1 MSIKLED
8 YEEFLQEAAPV
19 IRDVLEGTFHEAARI
34 MSPAGLEAYMDGAK
48 AMCNLGRG
56 SDLVVT
62 YIQEMPLVV
71 KECGEDIIGDCVTAA
86 MKLSSMTSGE
96 VIGLLFS
103 SLPSAAR
110 HLGDAQLLRGYLTF
124 IHQFASTAARG
135 LRPMLN
141 HIDELLDKLT
151 LSGLRRWANFG
162 AQAYRRDFDNL
173 VTYFNLESA
182 DSKAMLQKE
191 RRGVLFI
198 KVQRKLNFYLRALW
212 GRDFFLRP
220 TGADYT
226 DFRPYIEHRILHMP
240 DAVDD
245 VDAGEGR
252 EKIPGLELYRA
263 TAAHMAAHMCYAT
276 EAISAEQLS
285 PAQMFFIG
293 FMEDARVEY
302 KASNDFPGL
311 RKLWLSLL
319 KVADNDAESEHPTLK
334 ILEHI
339 AVMMLDSSHEVRIDD
354 EQLTSFVE
362 KFHDE
367 IEANQDNNNFSW
379 HMGMELFNIFSE
391 RKEVPSLRI
400 LERIRILY
408 RDDNRFV
415 WEFEEFDW
423 TVETE
428 YVPASQRQVRRVMNV
443 MEMANEVD
451 CELAGD
457 DAQEIWTCPTEMF
470 PYEDDL
476 SDEQKSFND
485 MWGKEPVS
493 DPFHYQE
500 WDYQIQLHRPDWVT
514 VYERRQPKGFV
525 EDIDNILTEYRP
537 IAHRIKQIID
547 LLTPE
552 GVQRQRGLEDG
563 DEIDINAAVDAM
575 ISIRMGEQPSPRI
588 TMRNV
593 LKSRDLSVVVLMDL
607 SESTNEA
614 MQGSDK
620 TVLQLTREA
629 ATLVSTAI
637 NGIGDPFALHGFA
650 SDGRHDV
657 QYYRFKDFNQ
667 HFDDEAKSRLA
678 GMKGGLST
686 RMGAALRH
694 AGHHL
699 MKQPERR
706 KLILLVTDGEPA
718 DIDERDPQHLRYD
731 TKKAVEELYS
741 TGVLTYCLTLDPN
754 ADDYVKRIFGTNNY
768 TIIDNVD
775 RLPEKLP
782 TLFASLTA

>member
-8 YEEFLQEAAPV
+8 YEEFLEDAAPE
-19 IRDVLEGTFHEAARI
+19 IRDVLEGTFQEASRV
-34 MSPAGLEAYMDGAK
+34 MSPNGLEEYLDGAK
-48 AMCNLGRG
+48 SLCKLGRG
-56 SDLVVT
+56 TDVVSS
-62 YIQEMPLVV
+62 YLQEMPLVA
-71 KECGEDIIGDCVTAA
+71 KECGEDVVGDCITAA

-96 VIGLLFS
+96 VVALLFAS
-103 SLPSAAR
+103 MPSAAR
-110 HLGDAQLLRGYLTF
+110 NLGDAELFRGYLTL
-124 IHQFASTAARG
+124 IHQLASTASRG
-135 LRPMLN
+135 VRPMLN
-141 HIDELLDKLT
+141 HIDELLGKLT

-162 AQAYRRDFDNL
+162 AQAYRRDYNNL
-173 VTYFNLESA
+173 TAYFNLESA
-182 DSKAMLQKE
+182 DSRAMLQKE

-220 TGADYT
+220 TGADFA

-240 DAVDD
+240 DALDNYAD
-245 VDAGEGR
+245 IA
-252 EKIPGLELYRA
+252 GLEVYRA
-263 TAAHMAAHMCYAT
+263 TAAHMAAHMIYSS
-276 EAISAEQLS
+276 EPISAEGLS
-285 PAQMFFIG
+285 PAQMFFVG
-293 FMEDARVEY
+293 MLEDARVEY
-302 KASNDFPGL
+302 KATKEFPGL
-311 RKLWLSLL
+311 KRLWLSIMQ
-319 KVADNDAESEHPTLK
+319 VPHEEQPEHRTMP
-334 ILEHI
+334 ILEHF
-339 AVMMLDSSHEVRIDD
+339 AQMLIDD
-354 EQLTSFVE
+354 SLSSDDAELNALAQ
-362 KFHDE
+362 KFHDN
-367 IEANQDNNNFSW
+367 IEEKQDDNQFSW
-379 HMGMELFNIFSE
+379 HLGLEVFNLFTS

-400 LERIRILY
+400 LERIDIPY
-408 RDDNRFV
+408 RDDNRYV
-415 WEFEEFDW
+415 WEFEEFSWD
-423 TVETE
+423 VELE
-428 YVPASQRQVRRVMNV
+428 YVPASQRQVRRQVSV
-443 MEMANEVD
+443 IEMANEVD

-457 DAQEIWTCPTEMF
+457 DAQEIWTCSTNMR

-476 SDEQKSFND
+476 TDEQISFND

-514 VYERRQPKGFV
+514 VYERRQPKGDP
-525 EDIDNILTEYRP
+525 EDIQDIITEYRP
-537 IAHRIKQIID
+537 VAHRIKQIID

-552 GVQRQRGLEDG
+552 GVQRVRNMEDG
-563 DEIDINAAVDAM
+563 DEIDINAAIDAM
-575 ISIRMGEQPSPRI
+575 VSIRMGEQPNTRI

-593 LKSRDLSVVVLMDL
+593 LKNRDLSVVVLLDL
-607 SESTNEA
+607 SESTNES

-637 NGIGDPFALHGFA
+637 EGIGDPYALHGFA

-657 QYYRFKDFNQ
+657 QYYRFKDFSQ
-667 HFDDEAKSRLA
+667 HFDDDAKSRLA

-699 MKQPERR
+699 LKQAEKR

-718 DIDERDPQHLRYD
+718 DIDERDPQHLRHD

-754 ADDYVKRIFGTNNY
+754 ADDYVKRIFGQNNY
-768 TIIDNVD
+768 TVIDNVD
-775 RLPEKLP
+775 RLPEQLP
-782 TLFASLTA
+782 TLFASLTG

>member
-1 MSIKLED
+1 MSIQLED
-8 YEEFLQEAAPV
+8 YEEFLEQSAPIV
-19 IRDVLEGTFHEAARI
+19 RDVLNGTFQEAARI
-34 MSPAGLEAYMDGAK
+34 MSPAGLEDYMNGAK
-48 AMCNLGRG
+48 ALSNLGRG

-62 YIQEMPLVV
+62 YLQEIPMVV
-71 KECGEDIIGDCVTAA
+71 KECGEDIIPDVLTAA

-96 VIGLLFS
+96 VISLLFS
-103 SLPSAAR
+103 SLPSAAKN
-110 HLGDAQLLRGYLTF
+110 LGDAELLRGYLTF
-124 IHQFASTAARG
+124 VHQLASTAARG

-141 HIDELLDKLT
+141 HIDELLSKLT

-162 AQAYRRDFDNL
+162 AQAYRRDFTNL
-173 VTYFNLESA
+173 TSYFNLESA
-182 DSKAMLQKE
+182 DSRAMLQKE

-212 GRDFFLRP
+212 ARDFFLRP

-240 DAVDD
+240 DAVDNI
-245 VDAGEGR
+245 EQNNIN
-252 EKIPGLELYRA
+252 IPGLELYRA
-263 TAAHMAAHMCYAT
+263 TAAHMAAHLSYSSSP
-276 EAISAEQLS
+276 ISAEQLS

-293 FMEDARVEY
+293 FIEDARVEY
-302 KASNDFPGL
+302 KATNDFPGL
-311 RKLWLSLL
+311 KKLWASLL
-319 KVADNDAESEHPTLK
+319 KIADEDDEPEHHTMTA
-334 ILEHI
+334 LEHI
-339 AVMMLDSSHEVRIDD
+339 ALMLLDSSVKSDD
-354 EQLTSFVE
+354 AEINTFVE
-362 KFHDE
+362 RFHAD
-367 IEANQDNNNFSW
+367 IEERQDDNQLSW
-379 HMGMELFNIFSE
+379 HMGMELFNLFSA

-400 LERIRILY
+400 LERIRIPY
-408 RDDNRFV
+408 RDDNRYV
-415 WEFEEFDW
+415 WEFEEFNW
-423 TVETE
+423 HAEME
-428 YVPASQRQVRRVMNV
+428 YVPASQRQVRKIVSV
-443 MEMANEVD
+443 IEMANEVD

-457 DAQEIWTCPTEMF
+457 DAQEIWTCATEMR

-476 SDEQKSFND
+476 TDNTKSFNE

-493 DPFHYQE
+493 DPFRYQE
-500 WDYQIQLHRPDWVT
+500 WDYQIQLHRPDWAT
-514 VYERRQPKGFV
+514 VYERRQPKG
-525 EDIDNILTEYRP
+525 DIDDINTILDEYKP
-537 IAHRIKQIID
+537 VAHRIKQIID
-547 LLTPE
+547 LLTPD
-552 GVQRQRGLEDG
+552 GVQRVRNMEDG
-563 DEIDINAAVDAM
+563 DEIDINAAIDAM
-575 ISIRMGEQPSPRI
+575 VSIRMGEQPNTRI

-593 LKSRDLSVVVLMDL
+593 LKNRDLSVVVLMDL

-614 MQGSDK
+614 MSGSDK

-667 HFDDEAKSRLA
+667 HFDDETKSRLA

-699 MKQPERR
+699 MKQAEKR

-718 DIDERDPQHLRYD
+718 DIDERDPQHLRHD

-741 TGVLTYCLTLDPN
+741 KGVLTYCLTLDAN
-754 ADDYVKRIFGTNNY
+754 ADDYVKRIFGANNY
-768 TIIDNVD
+768 TIIDNVN

-782 TLFASLTA
+782 TLFASLTR